1 MTKLSTAVLAVTASL
16 ALGAMT
22 VSASAGHNNGGG
34 NKEHSNGGGG
44 GGNGGSNMHHDGH
57 GHGYGRW
64 HGGLWIPYYGGY
76 DGDEPRCWW
85 RHGHRIAALKT

>member
-34 NKEHSNGGGG
+34 NKRAFERRR
-44 GGNGGSNMHHDGH
+44 
-57 GHGYGRW
+57 RW
-64 HGGLWIPYYGGY
+64 WK
-76 DGDEPRCWW
+76 R
-85 RHGHRIAALKT
+85 RQ

>member
-22 VSASAGHNNGGG
+22 VSASAGHNNGG
-34 NKEHSNGGGG
+34 
-44 GGNGGSNMHHDGH
+44 SNMHHDGH
-57 GHGYGRW
+57 GHGHGHW
-64 HGGLWIPYYGGY
+64 HGGLWIRYYGGY